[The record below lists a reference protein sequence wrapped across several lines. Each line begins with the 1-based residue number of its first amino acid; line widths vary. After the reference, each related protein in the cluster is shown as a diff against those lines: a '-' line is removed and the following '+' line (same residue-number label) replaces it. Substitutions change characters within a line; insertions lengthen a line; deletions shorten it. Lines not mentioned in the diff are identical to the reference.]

1 MEDRGNP
8 YRWWKYSR
16 RGFLNRCA
24 QTCAGLV
31 SPHLLAAE
39 LRRFHH
45 RLLPS
50 PPRQGNFP
58 ATPGTHDDC
67 SFVPRYSQRSSV
79 DDVPLHVQPG
89 LDGFPNEKYAAEIE
103 TVFKEWVRALRE
115 SPPELRGIARFL
127 APDFR
132 GSTFQPLEEDSI
144 RCDPTLEVCRRHF
157 SDEATLPSDAFL
169 RELNLY
175 LDPPAR
181 VITAEFKIPMLSV
194 STGPPLVIQT
204 RVRYDL
210 VTTGPSY
217 YRQQHVGHWELKWV
231 KNQDEQWS
239 VRRWHAVEETRSRAT
254 RPVFSDFTARALGEN
269 PSYQDQLLLG
279 SDHWRTVLDGASGI
293 DVYGNNGVA
302 AGDIDNDGFDDFYV
316 CQPAGLPN
324 RLFRN
329 RGDGTFE
336 DVTEAS
342 GVGVLDNTACALFAD
357 VDNDGRQDLVV
368 VRSTGPLLFLNQGNG
383 KFHLKPDAFHFA
395 QPPQGTFTGA
405 SFGDYD
411 RDGWLDI
418 YFCLY
423 SYYQGLDQY
432 RYPTPYFD
440 AQNGPPNFFLRNN
453 RDGTFRDVTASSG
466 LNQNNNRYSFDCA
479 WCDFDNDGW
488 PDLYVVND
496 FGRKNLYRNNRD
508 GTFTDIAVEAGV
520 LDIGPGM
527 SSCWFDYDNHGRYHL
542 YVSDMWEPAGMRV
555 SASEGFLRDAPE
567 NIRGLFRRHAKGNSL
582 FYNLGDRHFADRS
595 TLAGIE
601 LTGWSWSCDAW
612 DFDHDGFPD
621 LYIANGMISGPG
633 RPDLESFFWRQVVS
647 QSPVT
652 SNASR
657 TYENGWNAINEL
669 IRSDGTWNGYQR
681 NVFYL
686 NNRDGTFSNV
696 SGTVRLD
703 FPDDSRAFAL
713 ADFDHDGRLE
723 LVLKNRTGPQIRL
736 LRNVMPGLGKS
747 IAFRLRGRT
756 SNRDAIGAQIILET
770 EQGHQRRFI
779 QAGSGFASQH
789 SKEVFF
795 GLGKTEKPVSA
806 EIRWPN
812 GLIQRF
818 EKLAPNQRVDI
829 EEGSANFHAT
839 PFSARS
845 EETESQATQ
854 NVLPIPSALE
864 TWLVDPVTAP
874 DLSLPDLAGNP
885 HTLADY
891 RGRLVLLS
899 FWMAE
904 CSPCRQNLAF
914 MQRNYSRWA
923 AHGLQALAVNLN
935 KPAEADIV
943 RAFVKEQGLVFPVL
957 LASEDLAGVYNVL
970 YRYMFDRRRNLA
982 LPTSFLIDGNGLIVK
997 VYQGPISSD
1006 LPRPDSLPRSSAE
1019 RVGKALPFPG
1029 KYYGGEFHRNY
1040 FSYGVAFSQRG
1051 YFDQAVA
1058 FFQIVVRDYPDYADA
1073 HYNLGTLY
1081 LQKKMLSEA
1090 REHLLKA
1097 VQISPGYAN
1106 AWNNLGLL
1114 ALDESRL
1121 EEAVGYFENAV
1132 RQNPQYEVALENLGN
1147 LYRQLGRLEDAQQAL
1162 EKALLLD
1169 PENAELNYGLGM
1181 VFAQKSD
1188 TEQARQLLQK
1198 AVQLRPSYPVA
1209 LNNLG
1214 VVYRRTGK
1222 LDDAI
1227 ATFEKCIRAA
1237 PGLDQPYLNLAAIY
1251 TATGNREK
1259 AEAVLRQLLVQ
1270 IPDHVLARKRLEQLA
1285 R

>member
-1 MEDRGNP
+1 MEDRWNP

-16 RGFLNRCA
+16 RGFLNRCV

-39 LRRFHH
+39 LRLFHH
-45 RLLPS
+45 PSLP
-50 PPRQGNFP
+50 PPATQGNFP
-58 ATPGTHDDC
+58 PAANVLDDC
-67 SFVPRYSQRSSV
+67 SFTPHYREESSI
-79 DDVPLHVQPG
+79 DDVLLHVQPG
-89 LDGFPNEKYAAEIE
+89 QDGFPNEKYAAEIE
-103 TVFKEWVRALRE
+103 DVLGDWGRSLRE
-115 SPPELRGIARFL
+115 SPPEFRHIAKFL

-132 GSTFQPLEEDSI
+132 GSSLQPLEEHWI
-144 RCDPTLEVCRRHF
+144 RRESSFEVSRRRF
-157 SDEATLPSDAFL
+157 PDQVSLLSEEFL
-169 RELNLY
+169 RALNSC
-175 LDPPAR
+175 LDPSAR
-181 VITAEFKIPMLSV
+181 VITTQFKIPSLSV
-194 STGPPLVIQT
+194 RAESPLMIQT
-204 RVRYDL
+204 RIHYDL
-210 VTTGPSY
+210 VTTGPTF
-217 YRQQHVGHWELKWV
+217 YRQEHVGYWELEWV
-231 KNQDEQWS
+231 RTQGGRWS
-239 VRRWHAVEETRSRAT
+239 VRKWQALEEIRCRTI
-254 RPVFSDFTARALGEN
+254 RPAFADITARALGAN
-269 PSYQDQLLLG
+269 PSYREQLLQG
-279 SDHWRTVLDGASGI
+279 SDYWRTVLDGASGI
-293 DVYGNNGVA
+293 DIYGNNGVA
-302 AGDIDNDGFDDFYV
+302 VGDIDNDGFDDFYV

-342 GVGVLDNTACALFAD
+342 GVGVLDNTTCALFAD
-357 VDNDGRQDLVV
+357 VDNDGRQELVV
-368 VRSTGPLLFLNQGNG
+368 VRSTGPLLFLNQGDG
-383 KFHLKPDAFHFA
+383 KFQLKRDAFHFA

-440 AQNGPPNFFLRNN
+440 ARNGPPNFFLRNN
-453 RDGTFRDVTASSG
+453 RDGTFEDVTSASG

-479 WCDFDNDGW
+479 WCDIDDDGW

-496 FGRKNLYRNNRD
+496 FGRKNLYRNNTD
-508 GTFTDIAVEAGV
+508 GTFTDIAEEAGV

-527 SSCWFDYDNHGRYHL
+527 SSCWFDYDNHGRYDL

-555 SASEGFLRDAPE
+555 SASKEFLRDAPE
-567 NIRGLFRRHAKGNSL
+567 NIRGLFRHHAKGNSL

-595 TLAGIE
+595 NLAGVE

-657 TYENGWNAINEL
+657 KYENGWNAINEL

-686 NNRDGTFSNV
+686 NNGDGTFSNV
-696 SGTVRLD
+696 SGAFGLD

-723 LVLKNRTGPQIRL
+723 LVLKNRTGPQIRM
-736 LRNVMPGLGKS
+736 LRNVMPGLGDS

-756 SNRDAIGAQIILET
+756 SNRDAIGAQITLET
-770 EQGHQRRFI
+770 ERARQKRFV

-795 GLGKTEKPVSA
+795 GLGKTGKPVSA

-854 NVLPIPSALE
+854 NSLPLPSALE

-874 DLSLPDLAGNP
+874 DFSLPDLAGNP

-891 RGRLVLLS
+891 RGRLVLLN

-904 CSPCRQNLAF
+904 CPSCRQNLVF
-914 MQRNYSRWA
+914 MQRNYTRWA
-923 AHGLQALAVNLN
+923 AQGLQALAVNFN

-943 RAFVKEQGLVFPVL
+943 RALAKEQGLVFPVL
-957 LASEDLAGVYNVL
+957 LASEDLAGVYNML
-970 YRYMFDRRRNLA
+970 YRYMFDRRRNLT
-982 LPTSFLIDGNGLIVK
+982 LPTSFLIDGGGMIVK
-997 VYQGPISSD
+997 VYQGPIESD
-1006 LPRPDSLPRSSAE
+1006 PPRPQSLPGSGAE
-1019 RVGKALPFPG
+1019 RVSKALPFPG
-1029 KYYGGEFHRNY
+1029 TYYGGEFHRNY

-1051 YFDQAVA
+1051 YFDQAAA
-1058 FFQIVVRDYPDYADA
+1058 FFQVVVRDYPYYADA

-1081 LQKKMLSEA
+1081 LQKKMLTQA

-1114 ALDESRL
+1114 ALDEGRP
-1121 EEAVGYFENAV
+1121 EEAVGKFENAI

-1147 LYRQLGRLEDAQQAL
+1147 LYRQLGRLEDAQQAF

-1169 PENAELNYGLGM
+1169 PDNPELNYGLGM
-1181 VFAQKSD
+1181 VFAQKDD
-1188 TEQARQLLQK
+1188 TEQARQRLQK
-1198 AVQLRPSYPVA
+1198 AVQLRPNYPVA

-1214 VVYRRTGK
+1214 VLYRRTGK
-1222 LDDAI
+1222 LGEAI
-1227 ATFEKCIRAA
+1227 ATFEKCIHAA

-1251 TATGNREK
+1251 TATGDHERAVE
-1259 AEAVLRQLLVQ
+1259 VLRQLLIQ
-1270 IPDHVLARKRLEQLA
+1270 IPDHVLARKRLDQLT

>member
-1 MEDRGNP
+1 MEDRWNP

-16 RGFLNRCA
+16 RGFLNRCV

-39 LRRFHH
+39 LRLFHH
-45 RLLPS
+45 PSLP
-50 PPRQGNFP
+50 PPATQGNFP
-58 ATPGTHDDC
+58 PAANVLDDC
-67 SFVPRYSQRSSV
+67 SFTPHYREESSI
-79 DDVPLHVQPG
+79 DDVLLHVQPG
-89 LDGFPNEKYAAEIE
+89 QDGFPNEKYAAEIE
-103 TVFKEWVRALRE
+103 DVLGDWGRSLRE
-115 SPPELRGIARFL
+115 SPPEFRHIAKFL

-132 GSTFQPLEEDSI
+132 GSSLQPLEEHWI
-144 RCDPTLEVCRRHF
+144 RRESSFEVSRRRF
-157 SDEATLPSDAFL
+157 PDQVSLLSEEFL
-169 RELNLY
+169 RALNSC
-175 LDPPAR
+175 LDPSAR
-181 VITAEFKIPMLSV
+181 VITTQFKIPSLSV
-194 STGPPLVIQT
+194 RAESPLMIQT
-204 RVRYDL
+204 RIHYDL
-210 VTTGPSY
+210 VTTGPTF
-217 YRQQHVGHWELKWV
+217 YRQEHVGYWELEWV
-231 KNQDEQWS
+231 RTQGGRWS
-239 VRRWHAVEETRSRAT
+239 VRKWQALEEIRCRTI
-254 RPVFSDFTARALGEN
+254 RPAFADITARALGAN
-269 PSYQDQLLLG
+269 PSYREQLLQG
-279 SDHWRTVLDGASGI
+279 SDYWRTVLDGASGI
-293 DVYGNNGVA
+293 DIYGNNGVA
-302 AGDIDNDGFDDFYV
+302 VGDIDNDGFDDFYV

-342 GVGVLDNTACALFAD
+342 GVGVLDNTTCALFAD
-357 VDNDGRQDLVV
+357 VDNDGRQELVV
-368 VRSTGPLLFLNQGNG
+368 VRSTGPLLFLNQGDG
-383 KFHLKPDAFHFA
+383 KFQLKRDAFHFA

-440 AQNGPPNFFLRNN
+440 ARNGPPNFFLRNN
-453 RDGTFRDVTASSG
+453 RDGTFEDVTSASG

-479 WCDFDNDGW
+479 WCDIDDDGW

-496 FGRKNLYRNNRD
+496 FGRKNLYRNNTD
-508 GTFTDIAVEAGV
+508 GTFTDIAEEAGV

-527 SSCWFDYDNHGRYHL
+527 SSCWFDYDNHGRYDL

-555 SASEGFLRDAPE
+555 SASEEFLRDAPE

-595 TLAGIE
+595 NLAGVE

-657 TYENGWNAINEL
+657 KYENGWNAINEL

-686 NNRDGTFSNV
+686 NNGDGTFSNV
-696 SGTVRLD
+696 SGAFGLD

-723 LVLKNRTGPQIRL
+723 LVLKNRTGPQIRM
-736 LRNVMPGLGKS
+736 LRNVMPGLGDS

-756 SNRDAIGAQIILET
+756 SNRDAIGAQITLET
-770 EQGHQRRFI
+770 ERARQKRFV

-795 GLGKTEKPVSA
+795 GLGKTGKPVSA

-854 NVLPIPSALE
+854 NSLPLPSALE

-874 DLSLPDLAGNP
+874 DFSLPDLAGNP

-891 RGRLVLLS
+891 RGRLVLLN

-904 CSPCRQNLAF
+904 CPSCRQNLVF
-914 MQRNYSRWA
+914 MQRNYTRWA
-923 AHGLQALAVNLN
+923 AQGLQALAVNFN

-943 RAFVKEQGLVFPVL
+943 RALAKEQGLVFPVL
-957 LASEDLAGVYNVL
+957 LASEDLAGVYNML
-970 YRYMFDRRRNLA
+970 YRYMFDRRRNLT
-982 LPTSFLIDGNGLIVK
+982 LPTSFLIDGGGMIVK
-997 VYQGPISSD
+997 VYQGPIESD
-1006 LPRPDSLPRSSAE
+1006 PPRPQSLPGSGAE
-1019 RVGKALPFPG
+1019 RVSKALPFPG
-1029 KYYGGEFHRNY
+1029 TYYGGEFHRNY

-1051 YFDQAVA
+1051 YFDQAAA
-1058 FFQIVVRDYPDYADA
+1058 FFQVVVRDYPYYADA

-1081 LQKKMLSEA
+1081 LQKKMLTQA

-1114 ALDESRL
+1114 ALDEGRP
-1121 EEAVGYFENAV
+1121 EEAVGKFENAI

-1147 LYRQLGRLEDAQQAL
+1147 LYRQLGRLEDAQQAF

-1169 PENAELNYGLGM
+1169 PDNPELNYGLGM
-1181 VFAQKSD
+1181 VFAQKDD
-1188 TEQARQLLQK
+1188 TEQARQRLQK
-1198 AVQLRPSYPVA
+1198 AVQLRPNYPVA

-1214 VVYRRTGK
+1214 VLYRRTGK
-1222 LDDAI
+1222 LGEAI
-1227 ATFEKCIRAA
+1227 ATFEKCIHAA

-1251 TATGNREK
+1251 TATGDHERAVE
-1259 AEAVLRQLLVQ
+1259 VLRQLLIQ
-1270 IPDHVLARKRLEQLA
+1270 IPDHVLARKRLDQLT